1 MFSRWQIRVLLIA
14 TVLFGV
20 GIGLL
25 MAAIPNQGR
34 TQFFG
39 SSGGNVN
46 NIGKFLLLFG
56 HPRVLGEGQ
65 LRHSVHLKQQSRAG
79 GY

>member
-1 MFSRWQIRVLLIA
+1 MFSRWPIRVLLTG

-34 TQFFG
+34 TNF
-39 SSGGNVN
+39 SAA
-46 NIGKFLLLFG
+46 
-56 HPRVLGEGQ
+56 RV
-65 LRHSVHLKQQSRAG
+65 VM
-79 GY
+79 

>member
-1 MFSRWQIRVLLIA
+1 MFSRWQIRVLLIG

-34 TQFFG
+34 TNF
-39 SSGGNVN
+39 SAA
-46 NIGKFLLLFG
+46 
-56 HPRVLGEGQ
+56 RV
-65 LRHSVHLKQQSRAG
+65 VM
-79 GY
+79 